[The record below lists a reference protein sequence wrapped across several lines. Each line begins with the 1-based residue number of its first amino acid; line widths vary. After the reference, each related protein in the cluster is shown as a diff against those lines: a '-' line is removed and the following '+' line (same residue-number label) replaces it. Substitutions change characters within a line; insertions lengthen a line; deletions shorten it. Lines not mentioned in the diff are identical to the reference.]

1 MKYNPDLHH
10 RHSIR
15 LRNYDYANEGA
26 YFVTICCQNRINRFG
41 EIVNN
46 ADNMVGA
53 GSACPIVKHGLPTR
67 NDLYIAKRGAG
78 QKLDATGQADPAPT
92 VNTVYTMN
100 LNGFGKIVDAEWQN
114 LTTKYPNVN
123 IGEYIVMPNHFHGI
137 IEITERTVAIG
148 NIIGYFKYKTTK
160 MIDLPEKLWQR
171 NYWEHIIRSE
181 ADYARIAEYIRNNPV
196 LWGKKHLGEILPV
209 Q

>member
-15 LRNYDYANEGA
+15 LRGYDYANAGA

-46 ADNMVGA
+46 AG
-53 GSACPIVKHGLPTR
+53 
-67 NDLYIAKRGAG
+67 RGA
-78 QKLDATGQADPAPT
+78 
-92 VNTVYTMN
+92 VNTMN

-123 IGEYIVMPNHFHGI
+123 IGEYIIMPNHFHGI
-137 IEITERTVAIG
+137 IEITERTVMIG
-148 NIIGYFKYKTTK
+148 NIIGYLKYKTTK
-160 MIDLPEKLWQR
+160 MINLPEKLWQR

-181 ADYARIAEYIRNNPV
+181 TEYARIAKYIRNNPV
-196 LWGKKHLGEILPV
+196 LWGRKCLGEILSGR
-209 Q
+209 